1 MNKNVLELNGLC
13 VDYGELRAVKLLD
26 IKINRGERFCLV
38 GESGSD
44 KTSVAMAVAK
54 LLPDSA
60 KVSGAVRMNGT
71 DIYAA
76 DEKELREIRRKDLS
90 IIFQDAT
97 GSLIPGVTVKKQFY
111 RVIRYRL
118 GISDKEKIGQIA
130 AEHLNRVGLTD
141 HGRILNSWPD
151 ELSGGMCQRVVIAM
165 ALCVKPALVIAYEP
179 TSALD
184 VITQQKILELL
195 LTLQQDTHFALLF
208 ITHDL
213 RIAAH
218 YSNRIGVMQNGS
230 LIETSTT
237 DQFFSKPVNPYS
249 ESLVFSAKKLSV

>member
-76 DEKELREIRRKDLS
+76 DENELREIRRKDLS
-90 IIFQDAT
+90 IFPIMVKNLATMGLIFEY
-97 GSLIPGVTVKKQFY
+97 LIFREYFKT
-111 RVIRYRL
+111 
-118 GISDKEKIGQIA
+118 
-130 AEHLNRVGLTD
+130 
-141 HGRILNSWPD
+141 
-151 ELSGGMCQRVVIAM
+151 
-165 ALCVKPALVIAYEP
+165 
-179 TSALD
+179 
-184 VITQQKILELL
+184 
-195 LTLQQDTHFALLF
+195 
-208 ITHDL
+208 
-213 RIAAH
+213 
-218 YSNRIGVMQNGS
+218 
-230 LIETSTT
+230 
-237 DQFFSKPVNPYS
+237 
-249 ESLVFSAKKLSV
+249 